1 MANFISFQPSDY
13 ISTKLYTGN
22 ASTNAITGVG
32 FTPAFAW
39 FKSRSNTNSHVIFD
53 VLRGTNGISP
63 SNNSIN
69 YDAASDGFTSLDS
82 DGYTFNGSGGG
93 GGVNASGF
101 TYVGWNWAAGT
112 TSGLSGGTITPINYS
127 YSSTARISVVAYTG
141 NGTSGATVPH
151 GLGVKPAAMFVKN
164 TSGSV
169 NSWAVYHQ
177 AMTATSYLELDVTN
191 AKASNAGRWNDTEPT
206 TSLFSLGDSATTN
219 GSGNT
224 YIAYIFGES
233 SGFSRFTQYTGTG
246 NADGPYIHCGFQPA
260 WLMIKETDSSSGWCM
275 YDNQRPESNPG
286 YWNVNENFL
295 QANDTGV
302 ESNNSNLAV
311 DFTATGFKVRNSAGD
326 INGDGNNYVVFAF
339 ASNPMVSSNSKAGT
353 AR

>member
-1 MANFISFQPSDY
+1 MAYISFKPTDY
-13 ISTKLYTGN
+13 MSTKLYTGN

-39 FKSRSNTNSHVIFD
+39 FKSRSNTNSHAIFD
-53 VLRGTNGISP
+53 VLRGTNSISP
-63 SNNSIN
+63 SNNAIN
-69 YDAASDGFTSLDS
+69 YNASGDGFTSLDS
-82 DGYTFNGSGGG
+82 DGYTFSGTGSGGG
-93 GGVNASGF
+93 TNASGF
-101 TYVGWNWAAGT
+101 TYVGWNWKAGT

-127 YSSTARISVVAYTG
+127 FNATSKVSVVAYTG

-169 NSWAVYHQ
+169 NSWAVYHK

-191 AKASNAGRWNDTEPT
+191 AKASNAGRWNNTEPT
-206 TSLFSLGDSATTN
+206 TSLFSLGNSATTN

-224 YIAYIFGES
+224 YIAYIFGEVP
-233 SGFSRFTQYTGTG
+233 GFSKFTEYTGSG
-246 NADGPYIHCGFQPA
+246 NADGPFVYCGFEPQ

-275 YDNQRPESNPG
+275 WDNKRPESNPG
-286 YWNVNENFL
+286 YWNVNSNFL
-295 QANDTGV
+295 QANDTGM
-302 ESNNSNLAV
+302 ESNNANLSV
-311 DFTATGFKVRNSAGD
+311 DFLSNGFKVRNSAGD
-326 INGDGNNYVVFAF
+326 INGAANNYVVFAF
-339 ASNPMVSSNSKAGT
+339 ANNPIVGNNDTPGV